1 MEFIK
6 RIYLQFCEKIVSHKD
21 NIFVVLKSY
30 NTTHD
35 IKRQHVGVVMK
46 NLIWIHVL
54 DFLS

>member
-21 NIFVVLKSY
+21 NIFEVLKSY